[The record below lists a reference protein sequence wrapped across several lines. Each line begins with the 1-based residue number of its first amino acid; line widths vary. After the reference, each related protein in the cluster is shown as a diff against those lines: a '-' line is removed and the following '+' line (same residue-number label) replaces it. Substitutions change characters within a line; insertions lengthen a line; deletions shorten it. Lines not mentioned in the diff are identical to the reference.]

1 MSVKD
6 LRTHL
11 HSSQGAGTYRF
22 IITSCVLIG
31 SAVHVKAD
39 NIQWVAELG
48 STHQTYPVSSNGV
61 RLVSGYVLRFLKQVR
76 YNSKLKL
83 YFWKK
88 WSEQLSLT
96 VHQRTV

>member
-1 MSVKD
+1 MQLKSRVGNV
-6 LRTHL
+6 RC
-11 HSSQGAGTYRF
+11 TYKVF
-22 IITSCVLIG
+22 EIF
-31 SAVHVKAD
+31 SASHP
-39 NIQWVAELG
+39 